1 MDPGVIAN
9 VAQAI
14 AVIVA
19 VVFGIHQVQALSASR
34 KRDSA
39 FALMQSLQ
47 TPQML
52 RGILLIDR
60 MPEGCSLD
68 EFNQLPIEDRESL
81 VGLLGQWE
89 SLGIL
94 VFHREVS
101 LDVVDDFYSGTIRQ
115 SWRVLGKY
123 VEELRRDVS
132 RDTRWEWF
140 QWLYERLAERESEV
154 EPVPAH
160 LAHRHWQP

>member
-1 MDPGVIAN
+1 MDASAIAN

-19 VVFGIHQVQALSASR
+19 VVFGIHQVHSLSASR
-34 KRDSA
+34 KRESA
-39 FALMQSLQ
+39 FALMQFLQ

-60 MPEGCSLD
+60 MPEGLSLD
-68 EFNQLPIEDRESL
+68 ELNQLPIEDRESL
-81 VGLLGQWE
+81 VGLMGQWE

-115 SWRVLGKY
+115 SWRILGRY
-123 VEELRRDVS
+123 VAELRQQVG

-140 QWLYERLAERESEV
+140 QWLYEQMAERESRV

-160 LAHRHWQP
+160 RAYRNWRP

>member
-1 MDPGVIAN
+1 
-9 VAQAI
+9 
-14 AVIVA
+14 
-19 VVFGIHQVQALSASR
+19 
-34 KRDSA
+34 
-39 FALMQSLQ
+39 
-47 TPQML
+47 
-52 RGILLIDR
+52 
-60 MPEGCSLD
+60 
-68 EFNQLPIEDRESL
+68 
-81 VGLLGQWE
+81 LGQWE

-140 QWLYERLAERESEV
+140 QWLYERLAERESKV

-160 LAHRHWQP
+160 QAHRHWQP